1 MIKLFKLAQVSVAIY
16 IAILV
21 FTETEDNSAHYLLNY
36 PKANTL
42 NNYFTIT
49 IFIEIDHFKF
59 IINFSTIRML

>member
-1 MIKLFKLAQVSVAIY
+1 MIKLFKLVQVSVAIY

-21 FTETEDNSAHYLLNY
+21 FTETEDNSAHYLLNH

-42 NNYFTIT
+42 NNFTIT

-59 IINFSTIRML
+59 IINFSTIRMI